1 MRIVYSVLLK
11 DIAGGETVCLQLM
24 RAAREHGHTVCIL
37 VPGPG
42 SVMEAAQREGFEV
55 FILPLER
62 TFHLRSAWTLAQF
75 LRQWQADLVHTH
87 TAVPGMVLARIG
99 ARLANVPILC
109 HIHGS
114 IHYSSKP
121 LIRFLQ
127 NTLDNFT
134 ARFCKALIAVS
145 NNTKLSLLATGKQAD
160 KVLVV
165 PNGVKLT
172 VSPER
177 STHYPLPLERN
188 IPAAHRLVGCVARL
202 APAKGQHVLIQ
213 AAVEIL
219 AAVPDVT
226 FMFVGADLASG
237 GTYEQELRACAERL
251 GVSANTRFVGFHNDA
266 AHLMSLFDV
275 FVLPSQHEAMPMTIL
290 EAMAARVP
298 VVATR
303 VNGIP
308 EVVEEGKTGLLV
320 PWNDA
325 HALASAILKLLCDPL
340 LSRKMGEAG
349 RQRVEEHFDL
359 DQLHDAVFRLY
370 EQIGNRDG

>member
-24 RAAREHGHTVCIL
+24 RAARERGHTACIL

-62 TFHLRSAWTLAQF
+62 TFHLRSAWKLAQF

-114 IHYSSKP
+114 IHYSSKS

-145 NNTKLSLLATGKQAD
+145 DNTKLSLLATGKQAD
-160 KVLVV
+160 KVIVV
-165 PNGVKLT
+165 PNGVKLSLPPDKPT
-172 VSPER
+172 S
-177 STHYPLPLERN
+177 HPLKQN
-188 IPAAHRLVGCVARL
+188 IPASHRLVGCVARL
-202 APAKGQHVLIQ
+202 APTKGQHVLIQ

-219 AAVPDVT
+219 AAIPDVT

-237 GTYEQELRACAERL
+237 GTYEQELRACAGQL
-251 GVSANTRFVGFHNDA
+251 GMSANTRFVGFQNDA
-266 AHLMSLFDV
+266 AHLMTLFDV

-290 EAMAARVP
+290 EAMAARIP

-308 EVVEEGKTGLLV
+308 EVVEEGKTGFLV

-325 HALASAILKLLCDPL
+325 HALASAILKLLCDPI

-349 RQRVEEHFDL
+349 RQRVEEQFDL
-359 DQLHDAVFRLY
+359 DHLHDAVFRLY
-370 EQIGNRDG
+370 EQIGKRDG